1 MYRIS
6 YAAAR
11 RLWNAD
17 VALYYAS
24 LRHSGLSALA
34 AWRMISR

>member
-11 RLWNAD
+11 RLWNVD
-17 VALYYAS
+17 VATYYAS
-24 LRHSGLSALA
+24 LRYSGLSALA
-34 AWRMISR
+34 AWLMVSL